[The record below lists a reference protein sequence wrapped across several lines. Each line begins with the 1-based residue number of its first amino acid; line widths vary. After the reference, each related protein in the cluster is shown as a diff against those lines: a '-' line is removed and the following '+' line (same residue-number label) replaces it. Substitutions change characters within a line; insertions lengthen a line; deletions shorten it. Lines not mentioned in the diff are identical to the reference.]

1 MDKSI
6 LRQRAK
12 NLRKQSTD
20 TERHLW
26 YNFRANRLGYQFKR
40 QVPIGTDIV
49 DFVCL
54 EKLLIVEL
62 DGDQHFNNQQYDMER
77 TVWLKERG
85 FKVLRFWNADATAY
99 CRQILIIAASHGI
112 LMYFYDRPMPFV
124 ISIFFLILSVGSN
137 IPFFRPIIVSIVNAF
152 PMTIF

>member
-12 NLRKQSTD
+12 NLRRQSTD

-26 YNFRANRLGYQFKR
+26 YNLHANRLEFKFKL
-40 QVPIGTDIV
+40 QVPIGTYIV

-54 EKLLIVEL
+54 EKHLIVEL
-62 DGDQHFNNQQYDMER
+62 DGGQHLDNQKYDMKP

-85 FKVLRFWNADATAY
+85 FKVSRFWNNDVLQQTAS
-99 CRQILIIAASHGI
+99 LIE
-112 LMYFYDRPMPFV
+112 
-124 ISIFFLILSVGSN
+124 
-137 IPFFRPIIVSIVNAF
+137 IIMQALGE
-152 PMTIF
+152 T